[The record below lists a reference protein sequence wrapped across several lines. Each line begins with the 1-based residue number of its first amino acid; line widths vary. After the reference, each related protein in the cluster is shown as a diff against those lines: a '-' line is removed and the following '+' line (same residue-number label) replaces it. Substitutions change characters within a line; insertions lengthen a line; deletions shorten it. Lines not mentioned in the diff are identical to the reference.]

1 MPCHVDN
8 SASVDK
14 SLIMKRKNITDA
26 IVESLSL
33 LAIVVGVLFI
43 VRLHFCYLFESV
55 ATFSDNAKSL
65 PLLILNAFRFDLQVA
80 TYFTLPAFMLFLL
93 QVFINGDRYCAFRAK
108 FNRIYTVFISVI
120 IFIIGISDNQFY
132 LNFKSH
138 FNVVAFD
145 FFDEEPAVLIKGIAD
160 EAPMLLLV
168 LGIAIL
174 SFVSLWAQ
182 RRLAR
187 LSDKVTGKIGYIV
200 LLVIFIILIPSGMRG
215 SYGTFTLRYEDVYVS
230 PSMQL
235 NDCVPNALFML
246 RKAYSEKRK
255 QFALDDESTIAKQYG
270 FDSVSDIFS
279 ARKAEKGYLPTDS
292 VPIEKLMFG
301 TTGTAPMPNYNVVL
315 IVTESWSNRLV
326 EYDSIYGVDLLCG
339 MRRHLSEDIVFR
351 NFISAQNATI
361 DAVETFTV
369 NSMHEHLFTSKYRN
383 IEYPCASARMFLQN
397 GYETSFISG
406 IEIAWRNL
414 MEVLPHQGFQNVV
427 GKFELLKERPNA
439 ECNKTWG
446 VYDHEMLDYV
456 FSKLT
461 EKSDKPRF
469 IMALTSTSHTPFEFP
484 QDYPLPQIDFGR
496 FPQGAFSVDEKI
508 VGNYLKGFQYESQAL
523 GEFMS
528 KIKNSDL
535 AYNTVVMITGD
546 HNIRLILPYDGIDE
560 KWRYSVPLYVYIPQS
575 DRQSVNI
582 DTSRYGS
589 HHDIMPTI
597 ANLTLSNAEYFDD
610 GQNLFADS
618 LPNGAYGINA
628 KYEFISPDADS
639 AFMRKRIDV
648 QQSLKKIY
656 FQRLFLNG
664 SR

>member
-1 MPCHVDN
+1 
-8 SASVDK
+8 
-14 SLIMKRKNITDA
+14 MKRKNITDA
-26 IVESLSL
+26 VVECLSL
-33 LAIVVGVLFI
+33 MAIVISVLFL

-55 ATFSDNAKSL
+55 SVFSDNAKSL

-80 TYFTLPAFMLFLL
+80 TYIMLPSLLLFVL
-93 QVFINGDRYCAFRAK
+93 QIFFNGGGYCAFRAK
-108 FNRIYTVFISVI
+108 FNRIYTVFIAVLS
-120 IFIIGISDNQFY
+120 FIVGISDNQFY

-138 FNVVAFD
+138 FNIVAFD
-145 FFDEEPAVLIKGIAD
+145 FFDEEPAVLIKGIVD

-168 LGIAIL
+168 SGIVVL
-174 SFVSLWAQ
+174 SLVSLWAQ

-187 LSDKVTGKIGYIV
+187 LSDKVTRKSSFII
-200 LLVIFIILIPSGMRG
+200 LLVVFVLLIPSGIRA

-235 NDCVPNALFML
+235 NDCVPNAIYML
-246 RKAYSEKRK
+246 RKAYSEKKK
-255 QFALDDESTIAKQYG
+255 QFALEDEASIARKYG

-292 VPIEKLMFG
+292 VPIENLMF
-301 TTGTAPMPNYNVVL
+301 TVTDTAPMPDYNVVL
-315 IVTESWSNRLV
+315 IVAESWSNRLI
-326 EYDSIYGVDLLCG
+326 EYDSAYGVDLLCG

-351 NFISAQNATI
+351 NFISATNGTI
-361 DAVETFTV
+361 DAVESFTV
-369 NSMHEHLFTSKYRN
+369 NSAHEHLFTSKYRN

-397 GYETSFISG
+397 GYETSFVSG

-414 MEVLPHQGFQNVV
+414 MEVLPHQGFQSVV
-427 GKFELLKERPNA
+427 GKYELLKERPYA

-456 FSKLT
+456 FDKLS

-484 QDYPLPQIDFGR
+484 ENYTLPEIDFAKY
-496 FPQGAFSVDEKI
+496 PQGAFCIDKKI
-508 VGNYLKGFQYESQAL
+508 AINYLKGFQYESKAL
-523 GEFMS
+523 GNFMS

-535 AYNTVVMITGD
+535 ASNTIVMITGD
-546 HNIRLILPYDGIDE
+546 HNVRLILPYDGIDE

-575 DRQSVNI
+575 DRQSVHI

-589 HHDIMPTI
+589 HHDIMPTL
-597 ANLTLSNAEYFDD
+597 ASLTLSSAEYFDG

-618 LPNGAYGINA
+618 LPGGTYGINV
-628 KYEFISPDADS
+628 KYEFFSADADS
-639 AFMRKRIDV
+639 ALMRKKIDA

-656 FQRLFLNG
+656 FQRLFQNRG
-664 SR
+664 K